1 MLVRKEVQEFIKVDC
16 EAAIGSE
23 GIIGDKVL
31 NISQS
36 AGAGKVVQSGQQ
48 LKAREP
54 VEMDAMMLSVRK
66 TVDNL
71 EAITYDFS
79 AITREVNNGEI
90 VANIETMTQDFSEI
104 AHNVNHG
111 KGTLARLIKDP
122 SIATNLGKTMENLKK
137 SSKGLDENMNAA
149 KDNFLLRGYYKRKER
164 KALEKKQAAEDKILE
179 EKDAKQKAV
188 KKRK

>member
-1 MLVRKEVQEFIKVDC
+1 MDC

-36 AGAGKVVQSGQQ
+36 AGAEKVVKSGQQ
-48 LKAREP
+48 LRALEP
-54 VEMDAMMLSVRK
+54 VEMDAMIVSVRK

-79 AITREVNNGEI
+79 AITKVVNNGEI

-122 SIATNLGKTMENLKK
+122 SLAKKKTKNYFYHWICFKV
-137 SSKGLDENMNAA
+137 
-149 KDNFLLRGYYKRKER
+149 Y
-164 KALEKKQAAEDKILE
+164 
-179 EKDAKQKAV
+179 QKCST
-188 KKRK
+188 